1 MQVGIYTLLVLSDCL
16 YPSFS
21 LSDGQKIAKKLSQ
34 QITKETLSMKCLL
47 SDYNVLCA
55 TSMVYDS
62 LTMAEVLSTGILE
75 GRLNGLGTSC
85 STVASGSKREII
97 DAFLIMQRSQEELVM
112 LQQESQNVVLYY
124 QQRQG
129 HINAKLYALSL
140 FDDKFSRGTIAM
152 LKTLLGNTTNYL
164 KEEEQLFSSL
174 CTNTAVSSEIDHDM
188 YDSNDYYDT
197 SEEEFV

>member
-1 MQVGIYTLLVLSDCL
+1 
-16 YPSFS
+16 
-21 LSDGQKIAKKLSQ
+21 
-34 QITKETLSMKCLL
+34 MKCLL
-47 SDYNVLCA
+47 SDYNLLCA

-85 STVASGSKREII
+85 STVASGSMREII

-129 HINAKLYALSL
+129 HINAKLYALSS
-140 FDDKFSRGTIAM
+140 FDDKFSRA
-152 LKTLLGNTTNYL
+152 
-164 KEEEQLFSSL
+164 QLP
-174 CTNTAVSSEIDHDM
+174 C
-188 YDSNDYYDT
+188 
-197 SEEEFV
+197 